1 MVDKSDATK
10 LKRKLREVPDE
21 AVLVI
26 EEEIEEVE
34 VVEEVSVI
42 EEDEEGSVIEVI
54 EEVEVVEEGS
64 VIEEDEAV
72 EEVSEEVTEVEVV
85 PRRPFS
91 KVTGVPKKK
100 NVASVSVDKVV
111 MLVLLFRFDR
121 FARLVFALTI
131 NQSTSFFPYPQGS
144 DSLPKLNRILH
155 LLL

>member
-1 MVDKSDATK
+1 MADKFDATR

-42 EEDEEGSVIEVI
+42 EEDEEGSVI

-100 NVASVSVDKVV
+100 SCKC
-111 MLVLLFRFDR
+111 FR
-121 FARLVFALTI
+121 
-131 NQSTSFFPYPQGS
+131 
-144 DSLPKLNRILH
+144 
-155 LLL
+155 

>member
-1 MVDKSDATK
+1 MADKFDATR

-100 NVASVSVDKVV
+100 CCKC
-111 MLVLLFRFDR
+111 FR
-121 FARLVFALTI
+121 
-131 NQSTSFFPYPQGS
+131 
-144 DSLPKLNRILH
+144 
-155 LLL
+155 